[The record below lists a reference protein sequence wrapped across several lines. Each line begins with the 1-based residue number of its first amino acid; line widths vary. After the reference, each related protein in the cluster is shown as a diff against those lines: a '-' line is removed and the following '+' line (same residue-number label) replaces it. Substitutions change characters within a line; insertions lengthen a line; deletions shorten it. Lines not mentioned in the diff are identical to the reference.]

1 MLKILIVDDE
11 NDAIEALE
19 WKLNRYVEEN
29 IVIAKCSSPKDAVS
43 IVDSFQPDILF
54 LDIHM
59 PEMNGFEFLMHLN
72 YLEFNLIFTTAY
84 DEMAIR
90 VSRLTDIFYILKPV
104 DKDDLLEVFEKAKA
118 KGKEGHLAPK
128 INLLKKHLL
137 DYTS

>member
-1 MLKILIVDDE
+1 MLKILIIDDE

-19 WKLNRYVEEN
+19 WKLNRYIEN
-29 IVIAKCSSPKDAVS
+29 LVIAKCNSPKEAIS
-43 IVDSFQPDILF
+43 IVDSFQPDIIF

-72 YLEFNLIFTTAY
+72 YFEFNLIFTTAY
-84 DEMAIR
+84 DEMAMR

-104 DKDDLLEVFEKAKA
+104 DKDDLIEVFEKAIA
-118 KGKEGHLAPK
+118 KGDQGYLRLKM
-128 INLLKKHLL
+128 NLLKQHLI